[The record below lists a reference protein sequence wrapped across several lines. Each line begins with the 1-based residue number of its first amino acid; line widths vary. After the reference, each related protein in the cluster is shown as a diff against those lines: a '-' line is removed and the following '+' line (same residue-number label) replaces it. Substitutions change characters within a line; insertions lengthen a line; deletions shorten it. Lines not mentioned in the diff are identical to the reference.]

1 MTFMVIE
8 GFEVYG
14 PTSTLAS
21 AMEDLLEKR
30 TSLYGPIQSST
41 GPTFINDFESV
52 GLALRAGDNPSAE
65 TRIVRMLIPSAFRIQ
80 GNSGSL
86 PTYVVGF
93 RVKIPTGS
101 GGDSYF
107 FQWNQSAGARI
118 LKIGVASNGTSL
130 LTESNT
136 DATTVDVFSGAGWY
150 YVEVETKPTSAFFGG
165 FLKVTVNG
173 VLAYNSGTANIGSS
187 SDTSNGFSLTQSE
200 ANDGTSDQ
208 WTAWDDIVAY
218 TLDGVIHTGL
228 IGPQRIVGVFPTSD
242 DAPNQWSRSSGTD
255 NFSLIDELAVD
266 TADYVQ
272 ADTSGDDDHYGLT
285 VATGD
290 VLCVQLDVESQSQT
304 TAKTLHIGL
313 DNGTAS
319 ETSLSIPTAG
329 TTVLTAL
336 HATDPS
342 GNAWTTA
349 NFNAVEAT
357 IRRA

>member
-8 GFEVYG
+8 GFEIYG
-14 PTSTLAS
+14 PTSTLES
-21 AMEDLLEKR
+21 DMEDLLEKR
-30 TSLYGPIQSST
+30 SHFPAIVSAT
-41 GPTFINDFESV
+41 GPTFIDDFESV
-52 GLALRAGDNPSAE
+52 GLALRAGNNPSADL
-65 TRIVRMLIPSAFRIQ
+65 RRVILQIPAAFRFQ
-80 GNSGSL
+80 GNNASL
-86 PTYVVGF
+86 PIYVVGF

-101 GGDSYF
+101 GGESYF
-107 FQWNQSAGARI
+107 FNWGTSSGSRLI
-118 LKIGVASNGTSL
+118 KVGVASNGTSL

-150 YVEVETKPTSAFFGG
+150 YVEVETKPTTAFYGGYVKVYVDGVEVYDSGIASIGGSAQFSEGFG
-165 FLKVTVNG
+165 LNQ
-173 VLAYNSGTANIGSS
+173 
-187 SDTSNGFSLTQSE
+187 DE
-200 ANDGTSDQ
+200 ANDGTGEQ

-218 TLDGVIHTGL
+218 TLDGTIHTAV
-228 IGPQRIVGVFPTSD
+228 IGPKRIAAAWPVSD
-242 DAPNQWSRSSGTD
+242 DAPNQWTRSAGSD
-255 NFSLIDELAVD
+255 NFALIDELAVN

-272 ADTSGDDDHYGLT
+272 ADNAGDDDHYGLT
-285 VATGD
+285 TMTGD
-290 VLCVQLDVESQSQT
+290 VLCVQLDVEAQSQT

-319 ETSLSIPTAG
+319 ETSLSIPTSG

-349 NFNAVEAT
+349 NFNAIEAT

>member
-21 AMEDLLEKR
+21 DMEDLLEKR
-30 TSLYGPIQSST
+30 TSLYGPVQGSIN
-41 GPTFINDFESV
+41 PTFINDFESV
-52 GLALRAGDNPSAE
+52 GLALRAGDNPSADL
-65 TRIVRMLIPSAFRIQ
+65 RSVRMLIPPAFRIQ

-101 GGDSYF
+101 GGTSYF
-107 FQWNQSAGARI
+107 FQWNQAAGAR
-118 LKIGVASNGTSL
+118 LVKIGVASNGTSL
-130 LTESNT
+130 ITESST

-173 VLAYNSGTANIGSS
+173 VLAYNSGTANIGGSAQFS
-187 SDTSNGFSLTQSE
+187 EGFSLTQSE
-200 ANDGTSDQ
+200 ANDGTGDQ

-218 TLDGVIHTGL
+218 TLDGAIHTAL
-228 IGPQRIVGVFPTSD
+228 IGPQRIAAAWPISD
-242 DAPNQWSRSSGTD
+242 DAPNQWSRSSGSD

-285 VATGD
+285 TMTGD
-290 VLCVQLDVESQSQT
+290 VLCVQLDVEAQSQSTQ
-304 TAKTLHIGL
+304 KTLHFGL

-319 ETSLSIPTAG
+319 ETSLSIPTSG
-329 TTVLTAL
+329 TTVITAL

-349 NFNAVEAT
+349 NFNAAEAT